1 MEKKGILNRLK
12 KKITTDSD
20 PSEKKTTADPSTPSQ
35 QYQDEPLAEYEET
48 LYASD
53 SNNVVKQEPVSSNL
67 RSQPMYRDVNKIEE
81 DIDTLS
87 KEKKIELPND
97 PIDDNIS
104 SKVDRVLSQAPIKRS
119 NIVHKKPANVI
130 YVVSK
135 PQPGQVKGD
144 WAVRSHGKIF
154 SHHRTKE
161 VAIKKAR
168 EIARERDATVLI
180 QRMDGTFSEGFKPRK
195 KSE

>member
-1 MEKKGILNRLK
+1 MSKLDLLEKIFKKNIEKQNIDKKEKTDDNIILTHTEVVYSSDKIKSTK
-12 KKITTDSD
+12 KK
-20 PSEKKTTADPSTPSQ
+20 
-35 QYQDEPLAEYEET
+35 
-48 LYASD
+48 
-53 SNNVVKQEPVSSNL
+53 V
-67 RSQPMYRDVNKIEE
+67 
-81 DIDTLS
+81 
-87 KEKKIELPND
+87 EKKIKQISEQRTWRDVESIERKIDKINNNKLKELPINNSLNKKV
-97 PIDDNIS
+97 DNIII
-104 SKVDRVLSQAPIKRS
+104 SK
-119 NIVHKKPANVI
+119 KKHRKPSNVI